1 MIKKWIEKE
10 QDKNRL
16 RFFTYSVYG
25 VCLVIFFSF
34 LLSVIGLF
42 ISSNGNL
49 NEMFLF
55 NSRPTIIITGSMEP
69 AIKVNS
75 IVILEPVEYEDIQ
88 VGDIVRYTS
97 YRGFSVLHR
106 VIAKNSSYVVT
117 QGDAN
122 AKPDEFVVL
131 AEQITGRVTSIHN
144 EVVPVITAILG
155 KFEYGNMMGSVAR
168 MGAGFLGL
176 AVFVVIAI
184 VCFIVIFEMITTHYF
199 FKKYNSKL
207 VESSSYWQKK
217 IPSIDGENLL
227 LEKYY
232 ECYENSNIFKKF
244 ILAFKFR
251 RYYNGLCNIE
261 KETLKTEKRIKTLTK
276 HFK

>member
-1 MIKKWIEKE
+1 
-10 QDKNRL
+10 
-16 RFFTYSVYG
+16 
-25 VCLVIFFSF
+25 
-34 LLSVIGLF
+34 
-42 ISSNGNL
+42 
-49 NEMFLF
+49 
-55 NSRPTIIITGSMEP
+55 
-69 AIKVNS
+69 
-75 IVILEPVEYEDIQ
+75 
-88 VGDIVRYTS
+88 
-97 YRGFSVLHR
+97 
-106 VIAKNSSYVVT
+106 
-117 QGDAN
+117 
-122 AKPDEFVVL
+122 VL
-131 AEQITGRVTSIHN
+131 AEQITGRVKSIHN

-155 KFEYGNMMGSVAR
+155 KFEYGNMAGSVAR

-176 AVFVVIAI
+176 AVFVFIAI

-232 ECYENSNIFKKF
+232 ECYSKSNIFKKF

>member
-1 MIKKWIEKE
+1 MLNWLKEEKE
-10 QDKNRL
+10 KNNL
-16 RFFTYSVYG
+16 RYFTYTVYG
-25 VCLVIFFSF
+25 I
-34 LLSVIGLF
+34 LLGLF
-42 ISSNGNL
+42 FLMLFGLFGLFLGSQGNL
-49 NEMFLF
+49 NKMFLF

-69 AIKVNS
+69 AIQVNS
-75 IVILEPVEYEDIQ
+75 IVMLEPVEFKDIE
-88 VGDIVRYTS
+88 VGDVIRYTS
-97 YRGFSVLHR
+97 HRGFSVLHR

-131 AEQITGRVTSIHN
+131 AEQITGRVKSIHN

-155 KFEYGNMMGSVAR
+155 KFEYGNMAGSVAR

-176 AVFVVIAI
+176 AVFVFIAI

-232 ECYENSNIFKKF
+232 ECYSNSNIFKKF

>member
-1 MIKKWIEKE
+1 MLNWLKEEKE
-10 QDKNRL
+10 KNNL
-16 RFFTYSVYG
+16 RFFTYTVYG
-25 VCLVIFFSF
+25 V
-34 LLSVIGLF
+34 LLGLF
-42 ISSNGNL
+42 FLMLFGLFGLFVGSQGNL
-49 NEMFLF
+49 NKMFLF

-69 AIKVNS
+69 AIQVNS
-75 IVILEPVEYEDIQ
+75 IVMLEPVEFKDIE
-88 VGDIVRYTS
+88 VGDVIRYTS

-131 AEQITGRVTSIHN
+131 AEQITGRVKSIHN

-155 KFEYGNMMGSVAR
+155 KFEYGNMAGSVAR

-176 AVFVVIAI
+176 AVFVFIAI

-232 ECYENSNIFKKF
+232 ECYSNSNIFKKF